1 MREAI
6 YIRRPCYFVQ
16 NSRDFSTN
24 SVKFVMDNI
33 SGSIGFNDFCSNAS
47 SDSISYSNWTLYKP
61 NFGVVSASFL
71 LFYFL
76 LGLPLNVLVGGVI
89 LVKKLYRKPTHIL
102 LLSLIFSDSIFL
114 VTFVSQGIVIGFS
127 GEFILGCSDQ
137 MRCQVCHIGV
147 IFTWFIFM
155 CLYTIALMSLD

>member
-76 LGLPLNVLVGGVI
+76 LGLPLNVLVGGV